1 MALTLETLRQLKD
14 NIETIEIDVGL
25 AEIGEY
31 SMRIND
37 VDVTKA
43 VDKVIFDF
51 GEEKMDI
58 EWRPIWMVAQ
68 QVIDDIARR
77 QGREQG

>member
-1 MALTLETLRQLKD
+1 MTLTLELLDQLRE
-14 NIETIEIDVGL
+14 NVETIEIDVGL
-25 AEIGEY
+25 AGIGEY

-37 VDVTKA
+37 VNVTKA

-58 EWRPIWMVAQ
+58 EWRPIWMLAQ

-77 QGREQG
+77 QGRELG